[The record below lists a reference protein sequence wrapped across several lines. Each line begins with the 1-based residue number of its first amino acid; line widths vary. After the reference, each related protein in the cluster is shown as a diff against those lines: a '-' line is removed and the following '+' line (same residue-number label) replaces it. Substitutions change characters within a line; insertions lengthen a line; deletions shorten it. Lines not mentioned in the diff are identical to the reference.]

1 MPLLILWL
9 ILIGLT
15 RWGAMQGEFAQYL
28 PDWAY
33 VPGVTPR
40 HPEGWFSDLKD
51 SFRTHTP
58 LETFGD
64 TLLFRVGLYY
74 LDHGYFW
81 ECHEVVEPL
90 WLAAPARSAERIFF
104 QLIIQ
109 VANAGL
115 KRKMGRM
122 NAYSRL
128 VGMAETLASDL
139 RSRGVDAIYGIK
151 LADIMYYTA

>member
-1 MPLLILWL
+1 
-9 ILIGLT
+9 
-15 RWGAMQGEFAQYL
+15 MQGEFAQYL

-58 LETFGD
+58 LEIFGD

-109 VANAGL
+109 SYFAFFIAEV
-115 KRKMGRM
+115 
-122 NAYSRL
+122 
-128 VGMAETLASDL
+128 MASFFGEFVFLSFVMIRAS
-139 RSRGVDAIYGIK
+139 
-151 LADIMYYTA
+151 